1 MTYDYKKVY
10 NTLDD
15 GKVAEK
21 FPAFHHLEGHLTQA
35 EDKYPKLNV
44 TIDPKQLNNLIDENG
59 LLSFTQMKTPVEKL
73 LYAFLWKQGDLSKV
87 RHIIE
92 GITGSTLLKD
102 KRSGMVFHQFGKHL
116 SDNEEPIIDINV
128 LRAFAVYTDTQGGLT
143 KSGISQSPEGAK
155 LVEAYIQWFK
165 KVANT
170 PERRFMID
178 RIMFAI
184 GKHIKKNPS

>member
-1 MTYDYKKVY
+1 MTFDYEKVY
-10 NTLDD
+10 DSLDE
-15 GKVAEK
+15 GKVAK
-21 FPAFHHLEGHLTQA
+21 TFPGFNLLEEHLTQA
-35 EDKYPKLNV
+35 EDKYPKLSIS
-44 TIDPKQLNNLIDENG
+44 IDSNDLGDLIDDSG
-59 LLSFTQMKTPVEKL
+59 FLSFAEMKTPVEKL

-92 GITGSTLLKD
+92 GISGSTSLND
-102 KRSGMVFHQFGKHL
+102 KRSGIVFHQFGKHL

-128 LRAFAVYTDTQGGLT
+128 LRAFAVYTETQRGLT
-143 KSGISQSPEGAK
+143 KSGISQSSEGAK